1 MNYNLIFGL
10 MYDKWDILFAMSK
23 DEECHVKSRE
33 LTCLEDN
40 NSNSDLIGLEVIQD
54 KLVAKV

>member
-1 MNYNLIFGL
+1 
-10 MYDKWDILFAMSK
+10 MSK

-40 NSNSDLIGLEVIQD
+40 NSNRDLTGLEVIQD